1 MQREEILARVGGWG
15 WAEAK
20 VVLIHIEEIRRNRN
34 RTDPYWGGGWLLS
47 TVMGREKPGRGC
59 CWRRVN
65 SDLGW
70 RLPWCVWDLS
80 LIKKA

>member
-34 RTDPYWGGGWLLS
+34 RTDPYWGGGGFCLQ
-47 TVMGREKPGRGC
+47 
-59 CWRRVN
+59 
-65 SDLGW
+65 
-70 RLPWCVWDLS
+70 
-80 LIKKA
+80 